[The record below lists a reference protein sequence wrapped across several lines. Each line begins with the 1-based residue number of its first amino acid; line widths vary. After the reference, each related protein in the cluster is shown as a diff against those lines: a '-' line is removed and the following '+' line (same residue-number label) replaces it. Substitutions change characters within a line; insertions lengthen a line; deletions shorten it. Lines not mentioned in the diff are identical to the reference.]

1 MKPFREQ
8 NFYELLEV
16 APDASYEQIAR
27 AYATVKR
34 TFSSTSL
41 GTHSLFDAAEQRE
54 LCARLDEA
62 WNTLSNHDLRAKYD
76 RDVLGRT
83 PAFLT
88 FGDEHSSSAV
98 RAAKPPPAP
107 LTITDVTGAALRA
120 RREAIGMPLQEI
132 AHHTR
137 ISIAYLQF
145 IEEDH
150 VKGLP
155 HDAYLRGYLTQYA
168 KAVGLDPH
176 TVVDGY
182 LRHARTLRAQK
193 T

>member
-1 MKPFREQ
+1 MRPFREQ
-8 NFYELLEV
+8 TFYELLEV

-27 AYATVKR
+27 AYAAIKR
-34 TFSSTSL
+34 TFSTPSL
-41 GTHSLFDAAEQRE
+41 GAHSLFEAAEQRE

-62 WNTLSNHDLRAKYD
+62 WSTLSNHDLRVKYD
-76 RDVLGRT
+76 QEVLGRA

-88 FGDEHSSSAV
+88 FGDEHAPGPA
-98 RAAKPPPAP
+98 RAAKPPTPS

-132 AHHTR
+132 ARETR

-150 VKGLP
+150 IKGLP

-168 KAVGLDPH
+168 RALGLDPNA
-176 TVVDGY
+176 VADGY
-182 LRHARTLRAQK
+182 LKHARALRGQK
-193 T
+193 A